1 MASGRQQRIRE
12 QKRNLFQQKQQVNR
26 LFAQRLSEGMTVA
39 QAATTPY
46 TVTNTDTLESIAST
60 NGVDPTNILDKNPE
74 LKNIQTGMVINLPA
88 PGSEAWRVQNAYGGG
103 VGLPSNAALGATS
116 YNLQGTNYF
125 QSEKQTGTYT
135 PPNPFAQREAN
146 TFASLSNNAFAA
158 SQQQTNRPP
167 YPLYAQSVEA
177 AQQPGQPRAP
187 YPLYAANIQQPQTPT
202 TSPTVSTPGRNRSFA
217 PRGNFGT
224 FINSITAQVG
234 PDGRMPTE
242 FELQYLIEHGRVKPP
257 RTVTGG
263 GGGLNSRGRG
273 RGRRGGGGGGG
284 GRGGSGTIGQ
294 ERLPAFSRGTG
305 SFSLINWRI

>member
-1 MASGRQQRIRE
+1 MASSRMAKIRAA
-12 QKRNLFQQKQQVNR
+12 KRNQFEQKQQVNR
-26 LFAQRLSEGMTVA
+26 LFAQRLAEGMTVA
-39 QAATTPY
+39 QAATQPY
-46 TVTNTDTLESIAST
+46 TVTDTDTIESIASN
-60 NGVDPTNILDKNPE
+60 NGAHPSDILAANPE
-74 LKNIQTGMVINLPA
+74 LKNLQTGMVINA
-88 PGSEAWRVQNAYGGG
+88 PTPRRDERFEQRNSGG

-116 YNLQGTNYF
+116 MNIQGSNYF

-135 PPNPFAQREAN
+135 PSNIYAQREAE
-146 TFASLSNNAFAA
+146 TFSALNRNATMA
-158 SQQQTNRPP
+158 SQQNTTNAPQFAGSVYVPP
-167 YPLYAQSVEA
+167 GLS
-177 AQQPGQPRAP
+177 AQQNAQVRAT
-187 YPLYAANIQQPQTPT
+187 IQQPQTPT

-273 RGRRGGGGGGG
+273 RGRRGGGGRNPRGGG
-284 GRGGSGTIGQ
+284 GAIGQ
-294 ERLPAFSRGTG
+294 ERMPAFSRGTG